1 MGKQKEE
8 AEETQAVD
16 SDYSGR
22 PLDAVNRIA
31 SLGGITIEELR
42 ADAARGM
49 RREDR
54 LIMVD
59 ADGNQWDA
67 LTGEKLP
74 PRKPSPTAARPR
86 RPGASQRS

>member
-22 PLDAVNRIA
+22 PL
-31 SLGGITIEELR
+31 GGITIEELR

-49 RREDR
+49 RHEDTLVR
-54 LIMVD
+54 VD
-59 ADGNQWDA
+59 ADGNAWDA
-67 LTGEKLP
+67 YTGEKLLP
-74 PRKPSPTAARPR
+74 PRKP
-86 RPGASQRS
+86 

>member
-22 PLDAVNRIA
+22 PL
-31 SLGGITIEELR
+31 GGITIEELR

-49 RREDR
+49 PRGDREV
-54 LIMVD
+54 MVD

-86 RPGASQRS
+86 RPGLSQRS

>member
-8 AEETQAVD
+8 ADETQAVVD

-22 PLDAVNRIA
+22 PLGELTPEGVRESLA
-31 SLGGITIEELR
+31 SGR
-42 ADAARGM
+42 V

-54 LIMVD
+54 LVMVD

-67 LTGEKLP
+67 VTGEKLP
-74 PRKPSPTAARPR
+74 PRKPPPTAARPR
-86 RPGASQRS
+86 RPWSSQRS

>member
-8 AEETQAVD
+8 ADETQAVD

-22 PLDAVNRIA
+22 PL
-31 SLGGITIEELR
+31 GGITIEELR
-42 ADAARGM
+42 ASFARGEGM
-49 RREDR
+49 PREDR
-54 LIMVD
+54 LVTVD

-67 LTGEKLP
+67 VTGEKLP

-86 RPGASQRS
+86 RPWSSQRKR